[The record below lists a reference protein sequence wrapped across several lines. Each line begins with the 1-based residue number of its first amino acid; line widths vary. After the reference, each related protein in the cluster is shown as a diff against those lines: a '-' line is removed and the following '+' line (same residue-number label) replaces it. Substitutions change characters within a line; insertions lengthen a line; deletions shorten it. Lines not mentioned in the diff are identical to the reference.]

1 MRKLSLHRPV
11 SLTGALL
18 ASLIVHL
25 CAPVYADSGD
35 SPDIQYGRFSI
46 KATVAELV
54 DPETMESMSKLLD
67 GDKEITWQMY
77 VPKSY
82 DPSKPAGLLVYV
94 SPTPQGGMPIGW
106 KPVFDEENLIL
117 ISADES
123 GNKTPTKTR
132 IRLAALAPYVAAEHY
147 RIDRG
152 RIYVSGFSG
161 GGKVASIASIQFAN
175 LFSGAIYICGV
186 EFWPKFAPA
195 LLTLAKT
202 HRYVFL
208 TGSND
213 FNRQST
219 RKIYAR
225 YERAG
230 IADINLITV
239 PGMAHSMPGE
249 AHFREAMHFLD
260 NVQPVETR

>member
-1 MRKLSLHRPV
+1 MQKLSPHRPV

-25 CAPVYADSGD
+25 CAPAYAESGEN
-35 SPDIQYGRFSI
+35 PDIQYGRFFI
-46 KATVAELV
+46 KGTAAELV
-54 DPETMESMSKLLD
+54 DAETMESMSKLLD
-67 GDKEITWQMY
+67 ADKEITWQMY
-77 VPKSY
+77 VPESY
-82 DPSKPAGLLVYV
+82 DPTKPAGLLVYV
-94 SPTPQGGMPIGW
+94 SPTPHGGMPIGW
-106 KPVFDEENLIL
+106 KPVFDEQNLIL

-123 GNKTPTKTR
+123 GNRTRTKTR
-132 IRLAALAPYVAAEHY
+132 MMLAALAPYVAAEHY
-147 RIDRG
+147 RIDPG

-186 EFWPKFAPA
+186 EFWPKVAPE

-208 TGSND
+208 TGSDD
-213 FNRQST
+213 FNRQLT
-219 RKIYAR
+219 RRIYAR

-230 IADINLITV
+230 MANIDLITV
-239 PGMAHSMPGE
+239 SGMAHNTPGE
-249 AHFREAMHFLD
+249 KHFRDALFFLD
-260 NVQPVETR
+260 QRE